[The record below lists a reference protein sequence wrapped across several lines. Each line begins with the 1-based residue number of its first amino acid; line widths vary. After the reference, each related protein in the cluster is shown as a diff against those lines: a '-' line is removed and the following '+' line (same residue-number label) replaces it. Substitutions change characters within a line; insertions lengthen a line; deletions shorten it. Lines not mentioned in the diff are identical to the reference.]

1 MSRNPGNG
9 LGVWTYGG
17 WNAFVSAGPI
27 LMSSRAATKLVRA
40 DSGALPPED
49 VVFGVSPAM
58 QDVRQKAFKICRT
71 NVPVLLTGEGGT
83 GKEILARWL
92 HAQSAFQAGEFVKVN
107 CAAIPG
113 SLLES
118 ELFGHEKGAFT
129 GAHIARPGRVER
141 AHQGTLFLDEI
152 ADLDSALQS
161 KLLHFLQDGCF
172 SRLGDQS
179 ERMVDARVMCATS
192 RRLEE
197 EIAAGRF
204 RADLYYR
211 INVLKIE
218 MPRLVER
225 REDVPYLAEYF
236 RQLHMQQFN
245 KECEPFGPELTGYL
259 QNLTWPG
266 NLRELSNCIARYI
279 VIGPESLAQRE
290 PARARPATY
299 LPPAATGERVP
310 LKKLTK
316 EAIREM
322 ERNAIVEALRANHWN
337 RRKAAQALKISYR
350 AMIYKIRDAGLIVRR
365 PAVRKT
371 ETVASQ
377 S

>member
-1 MSRNPGNG
+1 M
-9 LGVWTYGG
+9 
-17 WNAFVSAGPI
+17 
-27 LMSSRAATKLVRA
+27 VRVDA
-40 DSGALPPED
+40 NALPREEI
-49 VVFGVSPAM
+49 VFGTSPAM
-58 QDVRQKAFKICRT
+58 RDVRQKAFKICRT
-71 NVPVLLTGEGGT
+71 NVPVLLVGDGGT
-83 GKEILARWL
+83 GKEVLARWL
-92 HAQSAFQAGEFVKVN
+92 HAHSAFSAGEFVKVN

-141 AHQGTLFLDEI
+141 AHLGTLFLDEI
-152 ADLDSALQS
+152 GDLDSALQS
-161 KLLHFLQDGCF
+161 KLLHFLQDGYF

-179 ERMVDARVMCATS
+179 SERMVDTRVMCATS
-192 RRLEE
+192 RRLED

-218 MPRLVER
+218 MPRLTQR
-225 REDVPYLAEYF
+225 REDIPLLAEHF
-236 RQLHMQQFN
+236 RQLHMQQFD
-245 KECEPFGPELTGYL
+245 KECEPFGPELLGYL

-266 NLRELSNCIARYI
+266 NMRELSNCIARYI

-290 PARARPATY
+290 PVRPRPSIHSASINASD
-299 LPPAATGERVP
+299 PVP

-365 PAVRKT
+365 PAARKP
-371 ETVASQ
+371 ETLASQ
-377 S
+377 P

>member
-1 MSRNPGNG
+1 M
-9 LGVWTYGG
+9 GG
-17 WNAFVSAGPI
+17 IVSAGSVARASTLAIPPDEV
-27 LMSSRAATKLVRA
+27 LFGSSTAGEAVRLSANLAAT
-40 DSGALPPED
+40 
-49 VVFGVSPAM
+49 
-58 QDVRQKAFKICRT
+58 T
-71 NVPVLLTGEGGT
+71 NVPVLLQGQSGT
-83 GKEILARWL
+83 GKEVLARYIHNRSSWGN
-92 HAQSAFQAGEFVKVN
+92 GEFVKVN
-107 CAAIPG
+107 CPAIPG
-113 SLLES
+113 ALLES

-141 AHQGTLFLDEI
+141 SHQGTLFLDEI
-152 ADLDSALQS
+152 ADLDAALQS

-179 ERMVDARVMCATS
+179 ERMVDTRVMCATS
-192 RRLEE
+192 RRLED

-218 MPRLVER
+218 MPRLAER

-236 RQLHMQQFN
+236 RQLHMQQFS
-245 KECEPFGPELTGYL
+245 KECDPFGPELIGYL

-279 VIGPESLAQRE
+279 VIGPESLAPRE

-299 LPPAATGERVP
+299 LPATATGERVP
-310 LKKLTK
+310 LKKLTR

-322 ERNAIVEALRANHWN
+322 ERN
-337 RRKAAQALKISYR
+337 
-350 AMIYKIRDAGLIVRR
+350 
-365 PAVRKT
+365 
-371 ETVASQ
+371 
-377 S
+377 

>member
-1 MSRNPGNG
+1 M
-9 LGVWTYGG
+9 
-17 WNAFVSAGPI
+17 A
-27 LMSSRAATKLVRA
+27 SRAATKLVRPDA
-40 DSGALPPED
+40 SALPPEE

-58 QDVRQKAFKICRT
+58 QEVRQKAFKICRT

-92 HAQSAFQAGEFVKVN
+92 HAQSAFGAGEFVKVN

-113 SLLES
+113 NLLES

-179 ERMVDARVMCATS
+179 ERMVDTRVMCATS
-192 RRLEE
+192 RRLED

-218 MPRLVER
+218 MPRLAER

-236 RQLHMQQFN
+236 RQLHMQQFS
-245 KECEPFGPELTGYL
+245 KECDPFGPELIGYL

-290 PARARPATY
+290 PSRSRSAIY
-299 LPPAATGERVP
+299 SPPTTSGERVP

-365 PAVRKT
+365 PAGRKP
-371 ETVASQ
+371 ETAVSQ

>member
-1 MSRNPGNG
+1 
-9 LGVWTYGG
+9 
-17 WNAFVSAGPI
+17 
-27 LMSSRAATKLVRA
+27 MSSRAATKMVRVDA
-40 DSGALPPED
+40 NAVPPED
-49 VVFGVSPAM
+49 IVFGISPSM
-58 QDVRQKAFKICRT
+58 REVRQRALKICRT
-71 NVPVLLTGEGGT
+71 NVPVLLIGDGGT

-92 HAQSAFQAGEFVKVN
+92 HANSAFAAGEFVKVN

-129 GAHIARPGRVER
+129 GAHAAKPGRVER

-161 KLLHFLQDGCF
+161 KLLHFLQDGYF
-172 SRLGDQS
+172 SRLGDQC
-179 ERMVDARVMCATS
+179 ERMVDTRVMCATG
-192 RRLEE
+192 RRLDD

-204 RADLYYR
+204 RADLFYR

-218 MPRLVER
+218 MPRLAHR
-225 REDVPYLAEYF
+225 REDIPRLAEHF
-236 RQLHMQQFN
+236 RRLHMQQFD
-245 KECEPFGPELTGYL
+245 KECDPFGPELIGYL

-290 PARARPATY
+290 AVRPRPVAY
-299 LPPAATGERVP
+299 SPPGAHGEPVP
-310 LKKLTK
+310 LKKITR

-350 AMIYKIRDAGLIVRR
+350 AMIYKIRDAGLVVRR
-365 PAVRKT
+365 PAARKP
-371 ETVASQ
+371 EPFASQ

>member
-1 MSRNPGNG
+1 M
-9 LGVWTYGG
+9 VK
-17 WNAFVSAGPI
+17 
-27 LMSSRAATKLVRA
+27 AATKLVRP
-40 DSGALPPED
+40 DGNALPPED
-49 VVFGVSPAM
+49 VVFGISAVM
-58 QDVRQKAFKICRT
+58 REVRQRALKICRT
-71 NVPVLLTGEGGT
+71 NVPVLIAGDGGT
-83 GKEILARWL
+83 GKEVLARWI
-92 HAQSAFQAGEFVKVN
+92 HANSAFSTGEFVKVN
-107 CAAIPG
+107 CAAIPA

-161 KLLHFLQDGCF
+161 KLLHFLQDGYF
-172 SRLGDQS
+172 SRLGDPS
-179 ERMVDARVMCATS
+179 ERMVDTRVVCATS
-192 RRLEE
+192 RRLED

-211 INVLKIE
+211 INVLKID
-218 MPRLVER
+218 MPRLTQR
-225 REDVPYLAEYF
+225 REDVPQLAEYF
-236 RQLHMQQFN
+236 RQLHVQQFA
-245 KECEPFGPELTGYL
+245 KECDAFGPEVLGYL
-259 QNLTWPG
+259 QNLAWPG

-290 PARARPATY
+290 PVRPRQAMQS
-299 LPPAATGERVP
+299 PAIPAGERVP
-310 LKKLTK
+310 LKKLTR

-365 PAVRKT
+365 PVTRKT
-371 ETVASQ
+371 ETVPSP

>member
-1 MSRNPGNG
+1 MLLCDRREFADTS
-9 LGVWTYGG
+9 LY
-17 WNAFVSAGPI
+17 
-27 LMSSRAATKLVRA
+27 MSSRAATKLVRA
-40 DSGALPPED
+40 DAGALPPED
-49 VVFGVSPAM
+49 IVFGVSLAM
-58 QDVRQKAFKICRT
+58 REVRQKAFKICRT

-92 HAQSAFQAGEFVKVN
+92 HAQSAFSAGEFVKVN

-129 GAHIARPGRVER
+129 GAHIARSGRVER

-161 KLLHFLQDGCF
+161 KLLHFLQDGYF
-172 SRLGDQS
+172 SRLGDQC
-179 ERMVDARVMCATS
+179 ERMVDTRVMCATS
-192 RRLEE
+192 RRLED
-197 EIAAGRF
+197 EIAGGRF

-218 MPRLVER
+218 MPRLTQR
-225 REDVPYLAEYF
+225 REDVPQLAEYF

-245 KECEPFGPELTGYL
+245 KECEPFGPELIGYL

-290 PARARPATY
+290 PVRTRSTVYSPVK
-299 LPPAATGERVP
+299 ATGEQVP

-316 EAIREM
+316 EAIREL

-350 AMIYKIRDAGLIVRR
+350 AMIYKIRDAGLIIRR
-365 PAVRKT
+365 PAARKI
-371 ETVASQ
+371 ETIASQ

>member
-1 MSRNPGNG
+1 
-9 LGVWTYGG
+9 
-17 WNAFVSAGPI
+17 
-27 LMSSRAATKLVRA
+27 MSSRAATRQVKA
-40 DSGALPPED
+40 EGAGLPSEEIL
-49 VVFGVSPAM
+49 FGISPAM
-58 QDVRQKAFKICRT
+58 QEVRQKAFKICRT
-71 NVPVLLTGEGGT
+71 NVPVLLVGEGGT
-83 GKEILARWL
+83 GKEVLARWL
-92 HAQSAFQAGEFVKVN
+92 HANSSHSSGEFVKVN

-141 AHQGTLFLDEI
+141 AHLGTLFLDEI
-152 ADLDSALQS
+152 GELDSALQS
-161 KLLHFLQDGCF
+161 KLLHFLQDGFF
-172 SRLGDQS
+172 SRLGDRS
-179 ERMVDARVMCATS
+179 ERTVDTRVICATS
-192 RRLEE
+192 RRLED

-218 MPRLVER
+218 MPRLTQR
-225 REDVPYLAEYF
+225 REDVPQLAEYF
-236 RQLHMQQFN
+236 RQLHVQQFA
-245 KECEPFGPELTGYL
+245 KECDAFGPEIIGYL
-259 QNLTWPG
+259 QNLAWPG

-290 PARARPATY
+290 RVRPHPAVQSRAP
-299 LPPAATGERVP
+299 ATGEHLS

-365 PAVRKT
+365 PAVQKT
-371 ETVASQ
+371 GPVASQ

>member
-1 MSRNPGNG
+1 
-9 LGVWTYGG
+9 
-17 WNAFVSAGPI
+17 
-27 LMSSRAATKLVRA
+27 MSSRAATRQVKA
-40 DSGALPPED
+40 EGAGLPSEEIL
-49 VVFGVSPAM
+49 FGISPAM
-58 QDVRQKAFKICRT
+58 QEVRQKAFKICRT
-71 NVPVLLTGEGGT
+71 NVPVLLVGEGGT
-83 GKEILARWL
+83 GKEVLARWL
-92 HAQSAFQAGEFVKVN
+92 HANSSHSSGEFVKVN

-141 AHQGTLFLDEI
+141 AHLGTLFLDEI
-152 ADLDSALQS
+152 GELDSALQS
-161 KLLHFLQDGCF
+161 KLLHFLQDGFF
-172 SRLGDQS
+172 SRLGDRS
-179 ERMVDARVMCATS
+179 ERTVDTRVICATS
-192 RRLEE
+192 RRLED
-197 EIAAGRF
+197 EIAANRF

-211 INVLKIE
+211 INVV
-218 MPRLVER
+218 RLELPKLVQR
-225 REDVPYLAEYF
+225 REDIPKLVEHF
-236 RQLHMQQFN
+236 RKLHSEQFQ
-245 KECEPFGPELTGYL
+245 KVCEPFGPEMMGYL
-259 QNLTWPG
+259 QNLAWPG

-365 PAVRKT
+365 PAVQKT
-371 ETVASQ
+371 GPVASQ